1 MKKGLK
7 RALSVILSTVMAASS
22 ITFAG
27 VTTVFADESV
37 SITTTGGWYEAAY
50 AEWQE
55 VTGAEKYNAYYKVSG
70 ESNFTKIDDELVRG
84 TRADVLGLKGGT
96 SYNIKIVPVINGV
109 EDESKAAVTDN
120 IDVTAFA
127 REGFAFSNGKTTGG
141 YNEDGTV
148 PENAQI
154 IYVSDANKDTVEADV
169 IINTDKG
176 TVAHCTGISGILLA
190 REKNG
195 AETTPLIIRID
206 GVMSAPTSGSYT
218 DGGSNNKSNSGIDS
232 AGLLNIKSTQNV
244 TIEGIGYESGITGFG
259 LNIRDDSNIEIRNM
273 RLGEQKDDCVSVQ
286 TDNDHIWIH
295 HNDFYIG
302 ADGGGDKR
310 KGDGSCDVKANST
323 YATVDYNH
331 FHNTGKTSLG
341 GMTSDKSN
349 FFLTYHHNWYDTSGS
364 RHPRARTGSIHVYNN
379 YFDHNY
385 SGGIAAC
392 LGASVFSEGNYFEDT
407 VRPMFMAGQG
417 NDIKSAG
424 DSFSSSENGGVI
436 KSYNNKIT
444 TCEEGTITYI
454 DGDLKTVTKT
464 CTGCTYWNGASKTME
479 VIADRTDF
487 ESKVSAEK
495 REKGN
500 YPDAYQADSR
510 DEKVP
515 SSFATLQG
523 GNTYN
528 NFDTDPSIMADYVA
542 NVQSPDVAK
551 ADVMANSGAL
561 KKGQSNV
568 VIPDP
573 TDPTSGTTASTT
585 TTEAQTETTTEAVT
599 ETTTQAVP
607 STPVE
612 IGEAVTGFVSDDTAD
627 TGNGISVTYNEKTDS
642 WSLVDTSATAA
653 AEITIPFA
661 EQTSGKIIISGTA
674 EPSTTASK
682 WVFVQIRGTKE
693 DGSAS
698 EIIGF
703 GGGSNKTDLSVRVN
717 GASAYTKIGTLE
729 AKSYEY
735 TIIFD
740 LDNKT
745 AEVTIDGITNTYNV
759 DVASI
764 SSLYSTTSKTGSR
777 NVTVSVPYVGV
788 IGDAPVVTTTE
799 ATTEVTTLVTTTEAT
814 TEATTKEITTEASS
828 ETTTENVNPDPGFVY
843 GDVDRNGT
851 REILDCAI
859 LIDQIRNGYVEPV
872 SGINDVTMDGKV
884 DTADVATILQKILN
898 SSYKMPCE
906 PDEEYT
912 TETTTEAT
920 TAEATTATPT
930 TEATTEATT
939 ETTTETPAENP
950 AGSLDEL
957 LNDTVKWDIG
967 TYTANTDLGNGLTVL
982 LDVAPVTDLASLFVA
997 RDGKTYEYSKAAES
1011 NNSMASS
1018 SNGDVIKFTAPYN
1031 GTFTIA
1037 FKVSGGKTG
1046 SVFGETVTAENGSA
1060 YYIRQY
1066 NVTAGQTYTAGLT
1079 GSKIRLFYLGYTP
1092 EGGSEETTEVTT
1104 TAVTTEATTTV
1115 ATTEV
1120 TTEVTTTEA
1129 TTTAVTTEVP
1139 AETTTEAVS
1148 SDSFYSFDD
1157 NPEVTKDGTS
1167 GITYTVSTKS
1177 GEVSDGLTAI
1187 ASIVN
1192 GTLFLNDAS
1201 ATDTVKATLPLTEKT
1216 SGTVTYT
1223 AKITPSVAATK
1234 WTIVQLNGVMADDTE
1249 GEVLGI
1255 RTDGSKNYGLRV
1267 NAGSAVTATTVTS
1280 AANTQV
1286 TLVITVDFDNDT
1298 ATLSV
1303 DGSSPVTVTGVDAKS
1318 ITSMS
1323 FQTATG
1329 TRDLTVDDAGIT
1341 DNVVEDS
1348 TEATTETPT
1357 EGTTTELPA
1366 GAVAHNFTTDGTTST
1381 FFTIIGNLATDKG
1394 TVTYN
1399 GMVLTQCLKMETAT
1413 SITFTAPSAGTLT
1426 LVFNS
1431 GDAKHNCKVDGTKLD
1446 SDANGVVTVDVEAG
1460 AHEITKR
1467 DSSNL
1472 YYMTFVAK

>member
-7 RALSVILSTVMAASS
+7 RALSVILSTVMVASS

-27 VTTVFADESV
+27 FTTVFADESV

-55 VTGAEKYNAYYKVSG
+55 VTGAEKYNAYYKAAG

-96 SYNIKIVPVINGV
+96 SYNIKVVPVINGA
-109 EDESKAAVTDN
+109 EDESKAAVTDS
-120 IDVTAFA
+120 IDVAAFA

-148 PENAQI
+148 PENAKI

-169 IINTDKG
+169 VIDTKKG
-176 TVAHCTGISGILLA
+176 TVVHCTGLSGILLA

-195 AETTPLIIRID
+195 AETTPLIIRIN
-206 GVMSAPTSGSYT
+206 GVMSAPTKGSYT
-218 DGGSNNKSNSGIDS
+218 DGGSNNKSNSGTDS

-302 ADGGGDKR
+302 ANGGGDKK

-407 VRPMFMAGQG
+407 VRPMFMSGQG

-424 DSFSSSENGGVI
+424 DSFSSGETGGVI

-454 DGDLKTVTKT
+454 DGDLKEVTKS
-464 CTGCTYWNGASKTME
+464 CTGCTYWNGASKTMG
-479 VIADRTDF
+479 VIANRTDF
-487 ESKVSAEK
+487 ESKVSADK

-515 SSFATLQG
+515 SSFATLEG

-542 NVQSPDVAK
+542 NVQSPDVAR

-561 KKGQSNV
+561 KKGQSSV

-573 TDPTSGTTASTT
+573 IDPTKGTTSSTT
-585 TTEAQTETTTEAVT
+585 TTEAQTETTTEAKT

-612 IGEAVTGFVSDDTAD
+612 IGEAVTGFVSDDTSD
-627 TGNGISVTYNEKTDS
+627 TGSGVSVTYNEVTNKWT
-642 WSLVDTSATAA
+642 LTDTSKTAA
-653 AEITIPFA
+653 AELTIPFA
-661 EQTSGKIIISGTA
+661 EQTSGKVIISGTA

-682 WVFVQIRGTKE
+682 WAFIQIRGTKA
-693 DGSAS
+693 DGTES

-703 GGGSNKTDLSVRVN
+703 GGGANKADISIRVN
-717 GASAYTKIGTLE
+717 GDSNTFKKVGSLSAKNYD
-729 AKSYEY
+729 Y
-735 TIIFD
+735 TIILD

-745 AEVTIDGITNTYNV
+745 AEVTIDGVTDTFNV

-764 SSLYSTTSKTGSR
+764 KSLYSTTSKTGSR

-788 IGDAPVVTTTE
+788 IGDIPVETTTE
-799 ATTEVTTLVTTTEAT
+799 ATTENTTKEVTTEAT
-814 TEATTKEITTEASS
+814 TESTTKEVTSETDS
-828 ETTTENVNPDPGFVY
+828 ETTTENVTPDPAFVY

-851 REILDCAI
+851 REINDCVI

-898 SSYKMPCE
+898 SKFKMPCE
-906 PDEEYT
+906 PDEE
-912 TETTTEAT
+912 
-920 TAEATTATPT
+920 
-930 TEATTEATT
+930 ATTESTTKAATT
-939 ETTTETPAENP
+939 ETTTEET
-950 AGSLDEL
+950 
-957 LNDTVKWDIG
+957 T
-967 TYTANTDLGNGLTVL
+967 T
-982 LDVAPVTDLASLFVA
+982 
-997 RDGKTYEYSKAAES
+997 
-1011 NNSMASS
+1011 
-1018 SNGDVIKFTAPYN
+1018 
-1031 GTFTIA
+1031 
-1037 FKVSGGKTG
+1037 
-1046 SVFGETVTAENGSA
+1046 TVTTEETTTAATTEETTTT
-1060 YYIRQY
+1060 
-1066 NVTAGQTYTAGLT
+1066 VTT
-1079 GSKIRLFYLGYTP
+1079 
-1092 EGGSEETTEVTT
+1092 EETTTVPTTEETTTTVTTEETTSIATTEVTT
-1104 TAVTTEATTTV
+1104 TVVTTEGSS
-1115 ATTEV
+1115 
-1120 TTEVTTTEA
+1120 
-1129 TTTAVTTEVP
+1129 
-1139 AETTTEAVS
+1139 ETTTEPVS
-1148 SDSFYSFDD
+1148 SDSYYSFDD
-1157 NPEVTKDGTS
+1157 NPEVIKDGTS
-1167 GITYTVSTKS
+1167 GITYTVTTKT
-1177 GEVSDGLTAI
+1177 GVASDALTAA

-1192 GTLFLNDAS
+1192 GALFLNDLS

-1223 AKITPSVAATK
+1223 AKITPSVASTN
-1234 WTIVQLNGVMADDTE
+1234 WTIVQLNGINADDME
-1249 GEVLGI
+1249 GEVLGV
-1255 RTDGSKNYGLRV
+1255 RTDGNKNYGLRV
-1267 NAGSAVTATTVTS
+1267 NAGSAITATNVASS
-1280 AANTQV
+1280 ANSQV

-1303 DGSSPVTVTGVDAKS
+1303 NGSAPVTVTGVDAKS

-1329 TRDLTVDDAGIT
+1329 ARDLTVDDAGIT
-1341 DNVVEDS
+1341 DKVVESS
-1348 TEATTETPT
+1348 TEATTDESTDEST
-1357 EGTTTELPA
+1357 EGTTEELPD
-1366 GAVAHNFTTDGTTST
+1366 GAVVHNFTTDGASST
-1381 FFTIIGNLATDKG
+1381 FFTISGNLATDKG
-1394 TVTYN
+1394 TVNYN
-1399 GMVLTQCLKMETAT
+1399 GMTLTQCLKMETAT

-1426 LVFNS
+1426 LVFNPANS
-1431 GDAKHNCKVDGTKLD
+1431 KHNCKVDGTKLD
-1446 SDANGVVTVDVEAG
+1446 SDANGVVTVDVAAG

-1467 DSSNL
+1467 DNSNL